1 MFKLKKLISLFLC
14 LVMLSSV
21 LLTSCDSGNDTPSD
35 TSGNQSES
43 TGQHTHTPASAVT
56 ENLIDSTCTQMG
68 SYDEVVYCSVCN
80 EEISRTTKTIEK
92 KAHEYNQKVTTDT
105 YLESEAT
112 CTDSAIYSYSCICGE
127 KGDSAFTYGEATG
140 HSYTSAWEKDAIHH
154 WHKANCEHTSEISEK
169 IEHDFGTDNICDI
182 CEYVRGIA
190 VSGITLNYTSFAAM
204 VGDVKT
210 LIATIT
216 PDDATNKKV
225 MWTTSNSAVI
235 TVDESGVVTAVGAGN
250 AIVYAVTEDGAKIAQ
265 CIVVVIDNDC
275 LHTTTRVERE
285 NEIDS
290 TCKEVG
296 SYDEVVYCSAC
307 GDELS
312 RTQKEIAKKETHT
325 PITDA
330 RVEPTFT
337 ETGLTEGSH
346 CGVCGFVIVAQE
358 VIPVKPSKSDLLSE
372 NLTVNATN
380 ISGKVSYATTE
391 FNFANDISVTNS
403 GTWVLS
409 TDVNGVHTIITKK
422 APLSEGN
429 NVFYIHVENPDK
441 SVTTY
446 TVNIYRNHIYTV
458 SFDTD
463 GGTGVEPQYVE
474 EGYLATAPSTNKTG
488 YTFVSWNYD
497 FDTPITANIT
507 IKANWNANTGTA
519 YRVEYYLENVD
530 KNGYDIVSSETENL
544 TGTTD
549 TTANAEQKTFT
560 HFTLNTSKSILSGN
574 INGNGSLVLKVY
586 YTRNTYTVST
596 SRNNTKGGTVTSG
609 GSYAYDTEITLIATT
624 NAGYTFLGW
633 FEGETKVCDS
643 LTYTFKVDHTATYT
657 AKWSANTNTTYKV
670 EYYFE
675 NVDKNGYDIVSAETE
690 NLAGTT
696 DTTANAEQKTFDH
709 FTLNTSKS
717 TLSGNINGNGSL
729 VLKVYYTRNA
739 YSVNSDDTSIGTVNN
754 GGSYG
759 YNKQITVSASVSK
772 LGYTFIGW
780 YSGEDLLSSDSE
792 YTINIDKNVV
802 AKFDVAE
809 EMKNFN
815 FTSDATTCSITGI
828 KNKTVTEII
837 LPDYVTSIGEGAFSN
852 CINLTNIVLSEK
864 LTDIGNSA
872 FFHCY
877 RLVEVINQSSINLIQ
892 GSEDCGGVAK
902 YALEIH
908 QGTVKGAV
916 NADNYLFYTVNDTNY
931 LIGYIGQDSILTLPE
946 DYNGENYVINKFA
959 FKSSNITSVIISNG
973 VTNIGEEAFRE
984 SSLVSVT
991 IPNSTVSIGEDAFV
1005 WCFKLVEVV
1014 NNSSLDVVTGTMEN
1028 GWIAYYAKEVH
1039 SGASKIVYKDNY
1051 IFYSHDGSNYLLG
1064 YIGKDEKLSL
1074 PENYNGQNYEIYNYA
1089 FDNDYFKQNNF
1100 TEIIIPN
1107 SVTRIGESAFHFCE
1121 NLKNVTISDN
1131 VTEIGSRAF
1140 FGCYALEKFE
1150 LPVGII
1156 KIGLD
1161 AFPSNCKTNKNGVYY
1176 VGDWVVGFNH
1186 NTSTVTIVDGT
1197 VGIADGAF
1205 QFATSLVSVYIP
1217 NSIKF
1222 IGSEAFLECNNLIGV
1237 TFENLYDDWN
1247 CLWSGGLD
1255 IERVVSCYDLQNPQT
1270 AAEYLKS
1277 TYCYYC
1283 WCKIV

>member
-1 MFKLKKLISLFLC
+1 MLKLKKLVALLLC
-14 LVMLSSV
+14 FVMLSSV
-21 LLTSCDSGNDTPSD
+21 VLTSCDSGDSGGGGNQETSQNTPSD
-35 TSGNQSES
+35 TSGNQTGS
-43 TGQHTHTPASAVT
+43 TGQHTHTSASAVT
-56 ENLIDSTCTQMG
+56 EKLVDSTCTTMG
-68 SYDEVVYCSVCN
+68 SYDEVVYCSTCN
-80 EEISRTTKTIEK
+80 EEISRTPKIIEK
-92 KAHEYNQKVTTDT
+92 KNHDYNQRITTDI
-105 YLESEAT
+105 YLKAEAG
-112 CTDSAIYSYSCICGE
+112 CVDRAVYYYSCSCGA
-127 KGDSAFTYGEATG
+127 KGDTTFTDGEANG
-140 HSYTSAWEKDAIHH
+140 HSYVLDWEKDAIHH

-169 IEHDFGTDNICDI
+169 IEHDYGTDNICDI

-204 VGDVKT
+204 VGDVKS
-210 LIATIT
+210 LVATIT

-235 TVDESGVVTAVGAGN
+235 TVDENGVVTAVGAGN
-250 AIVYAVTEDGAKIAQ
+250 AIVYAITEDGTKMAQ
-265 CIVVVIDNDC
+265 CIVVVIDNTC
-275 LHTTTRVERE
+275 SHTTTRTERE

-488 YTFVSWNYD
+488 YAFVSWNYD

-519 YRVEYYLENVD
+519 YRVEYYLENATKNGYDIVSAETENLTGTTDTTANAEQKTFTHFTLNASKSTLSGNIKGDGSLVLEVYYTRNSYTVSTNRNNTKGGTVTSGGTYAYDTEIALTATTNAGYTFLGWFEGNTKVCDSLTYIFKVDHTATYTAKWSANTNTAYTVEYYLENVD

-560 HFTLNTSKSILSGN
+560 HFTLNTSN
-574 INGNGSLVLKVY
+574 
-586 YTRNTYTVST
+586 
-596 SRNNTKGGTVTSG
+596 
-609 GSYAYDTEITLIATT
+609 
-624 NAGYTFLGW
+624 
-633 FEGETKVCDS
+633 
-643 LTYTFKVDHTATYT
+643 
-657 AKWSANTNTTYKV
+657 
-670 EYYFE
+670 
-675 NVDKNGYDIVSAETE
+675 
-690 NLAGTT
+690 
-696 DTTANAEQKTFDH
+696 
-709 FTLNTSKS
+709 S
-717 TLSGNINGNGSL
+717 TLSGNINGDGNL

-739 YSVNSDDTSIGTVNN
+739 YSVNSDDTSIGTVSN

-772 LGYTFIGW
+772 LGYTFVGW

-792 YTINIDKNVV
+792 YTFNIDKNVV

-815 FTSDATTCSITGI
+815 FTSTSTTCTITGVKDKTIITITIPNYVTSFGDYAFYYSSSLAIVYYSGSVDDWLSIYFSREYSNPMYYADKIYFNNEPITQITISNTVTQIPNYAFYNFKELTNISIGDGITNIGECAFYNCTALRSIIVPDSVISIGAGAFIGCSSLTSITIG
-828 KNKTVTEII
+828 NS
-837 LPDYVTSIGEGAFSN
+837 VTSIGMNAFKN
-852 CINLTNIVLSEK
+852 CTSISRVNYTG
-864 LTDIGNSA
+864 DIESWLKISFGGNSNPTQFA
-872 FFHCY
+872 KDLY
-877 RLVEVINQSSINLIQ
+877 LNNLLV
-892 GSEDCGGVAK
+892 
-902 YALEIH
+902 
-908 QGTVKGAV
+908 
-916 NADNYLFYTVNDTNY
+916 
-931 LIGYIGQDSILTLPE
+931 
-946 DYNGENYVINKFA
+946 
-959 FKSSNITSVIISNG
+959 
-973 VTNIGEEAFRE
+973 
-984 SSLVSVT
+984 
-991 IPNSTVSIGEDAFV
+991 
-1005 WCFKLVEVV
+1005 
-1014 NNSSLDVVTGTMEN
+1014 
-1028 GWIAYYAKEVH
+1028 
-1039 SGASKIVYKDNY
+1039 
-1051 IFYSHDGSNYLLG
+1051 
-1064 YIGKDEKLSL
+1064 
-1074 PENYNGQNYEIYNYA
+1074 
-1089 FDNDYFKQNNF
+1089 
-1100 TEIIIPN
+1100 TEIIIPDTITEIPSYAFYSCKSIRSVTIGDTVTSIANHAFYGCTNLTSITIPN
-1107 SVTRIGESAFHFCE
+1107 SVISIGKSAFYNCTNIKSVVLGSSVISISNFAFGNC
-1121 NLKNVTISDN
+1121 NSLSKVYYLGSPSMWDSISISDN
-1131 VTEIGSRAF
+1131 NNGIYASR
-1140 FGCYALEKFE
+1140 
-1150 LPVGII
+1150 
-1156 KIGLD
+1156 
-1161 AFPSNCKTNKNGVYY
+1161 YY
-1176 VGDWVVGFNH
+1176 YSEERPTDTTYRYWRY
-1186 NTSTVTIVDGT
+1186 VDGVPT
-1197 VGIADGAF
+1197 
-1205 QFATSLVSVYIP
+1205 P
-1217 NSIKF
+1217 W
-1222 IGSEAFLECNNLIGV
+1222 ENN
-1237 TFENLYDDWN
+1237 
-1247 CLWSGGLD
+1247 
-1255 IERVVSCYDLQNPQT
+1255 
-1270 AAEYLKS
+1270 
-1277 TYCYYC
+1277 
-1283 WCKIV
+1283 